1 MPVLERS
8 TVSEAVEAG
17 SSELHG
23 IDRCRAGIG
32 DGYDLPP
39 EAQRCRRLLQT
50 SEGGFF
56 TLLRVQ
62 KSHVENSE
70 GEYRG
75 YYHEGDEND
84 GSL

>member
-50 SEGGFF
+50 SEGGFY
-56 TLLRVQ
+56 TLFRAQ
-62 KSHVENSE
+62 KSRVENSE

-75 YYHEGDEND
+75 YYDECEEND

>member
-8 TVSEAVEAG
+8 TVSGTVEAG

-32 DGYDLPP
+32 DGYDLPT
-39 EAQRCRRLLQT
+39 EAQRRRRLLQT

-56 TLLRVQ
+56 TLFRAQ
-62 KSHVENSE
+62 KSRVENSE

-75 YYHEGDEND
+75 CYHEGDVNY
-84 GSL
+84 GGL